1 MVTVRTFWPMLLLA
15 TLSGCSTMQIS
26 SDHDPSISFAGLKTY
41 NWIPE
46 PQKATGD
53 PRIDDPFI
61 ERRIRDAVDN
71 QLAAQGYN
79 KQAAGTP
86 DFLIGYHVALD
97 KKLAVSTM
105 NEYYGTVVGPRWHH
119 STPRWYGSETYVYD
133 YDEGSLILDII
144 EAGTRKLLWR
154 GSARARVDTTASAE
168 RKTKRIN
175 EAVQRILAQFPPKPK

>member
-1 MVTVRTFWPMLLLA
+1 MLTPHRTWIVFLLV

-26 SDHDPSISFAGLKTY
+26 SDYDASANFAGLKTY

-46 PQKATGD
+46 PPKASSD
-53 PRIDDPFI
+53 PRIDNPFI

-71 QLAAQGYN
+71 QLAAQGYER
-79 KQAAGTP
+79 GLSGDS
-86 DFLIGYHVALD
+86 DFLVGYHVALE

-105 NEYYGTVVGPRWHH
+105 NEYYGVVVGPRWHY
-119 STPRWYGSETYVYD
+119 SSPRWYGSETYVYD
-133 YDEGSLILDII
+133 YDEGSLVLDII
-144 EAGTRKLLWR
+144 EAGSRKLIWR
-154 GSARARVDTTASAE
+154 GSALARVDTTASAE

>member
-1 MVTVRTFWPMLLLA
+1 MVTVRTFWPVLLLA
-15 TLSGCSTMQIS
+15 VLSGCSTMQIS
-26 SDHDPSISFAGLKTY
+26 SDYDAAANFAALKTY
-41 NWIPE
+41 DWMPE
-46 PQKATGD
+46 PQKVTGD
-53 PRIDDPFI
+53 PKIDDPFI

-79 KQAAGTP
+79 KLVSGDA

-97 KKLAVSTM
+97 KRLVVSTM
-105 NEYYGTVVGPRWHH
+105 NEYYGVVVGPRWHH

-144 EAGTRKLLWR
+144 EARSRTLLWR
-154 GSARARVDTTASAE
+154 GSARARVDTTANAE

-175 EAVQRILAQFPPKPK
+175 EAVKKILAQFPPKLK

>member
-1 MVTVRTFWPMLLLA
+1 MLTPKAIWIVLLIA

-26 SDHDPSISFAGLKTY
+26 SDYDASTNFVGLKTY

-46 PQKATGD
+46 PKKASGD

-61 ERRIRDAVDN
+61 ERRIRNAVDN
-71 QLAAQGYN
+71 QLAAQGYE
-79 KQAAGTP
+79 KLAAGTP
-86 DFLIGYHVALD
+86 DFLVGYHVALD

-105 NEYYGTVVGPRWHH
+105 NEYYGVVVGPRWHH

-144 EAGTRKLLWR
+144 EAGSRKLIWR
-154 GSARARVDTTASAE
+154 GFAIARVDTTASAE

-175 EAVQRILAQFPPKPK
+175 EAVQKILAQFPPKPK